1 MPASTTATRSTS
13 KATSPAKRLAVTL
26 TLAAAISAVFGRPVA
41 AQSGPEWLTAVN
53 EYRSV
58 AGVSPVSDLAEAS
71 GGAVAHSMYMVTNNA
86 LVHAE
91 DPSKPGYSEGGHH
104 AGSTGN
110 IILGTGATPSERAV
124 IEHWIGAPFH
134 GIGMIQATSTEF
146 GFGTSTNGTGWAG
159 TLSLFWNQPR
169 ATKGKATTIVWP
181 GANSSIPILRFV
193 GPEHPDPLTR
203 CTGFAEPV
211 GVPIYV
217 SRGIPTE
224 VAAASLVDETAPS
237 VAPTKGK
244 KTAKRPAPTS
254 IPLCIISAGTYTN
267 ANANDQQ
274 LGRAVFKAY
283 GAVALI
289 PKSPFVAGH
298 TYRVA
303 IRLTDGTSLGW
314 KFSAGPLRARS

>member
-1 MPASTTATRSTS
+1 MRAPAQAILPPRHPKS
-13 KATSPAKRLAVTL
+13 KMKRLMVAL
-26 TLAAAISAVFGRPVA
+26 TVASAISALATRPGT
-41 AQSGPEWLTAVN
+41 AQTGPEWLTAIN
-53 EYRSV
+53 EYRSL
-58 AGVSPVSDLAEAS
+58 AGIAPVTDLAEAS
-71 GGAVAHSMYMVTNNA
+71 SGAAAHSSYMVSNNA

-91 DPSKPGYSEGGHH
+91 DPSKPGYSESGSR

-110 IILGTGATPSERAV
+110 IIIGAGGLPSDRAV
-124 IEHWIGAPFH
+124 IDHWIAAPFH
-134 GIGMIQATSTEF
+134 GIGMIQAYSTEF
-146 GFGTSTNGTGWAG
+146 GFGTSTNSDGWAG

-169 ATKGKATTIVWP
+169 AAKANAPAIVWP

-203 CTGFAEPV
+203 CPGFAEPL

-224 VAAASLVDETAPS
+224 VSAASLVDETLSTVPT
-237 VAPTKGK
+237 TKGK
-244 KTAKRPAPTS
+244 KKASRIANAA

-267 ANANDQQ
+267 ANNTDQQ
-274 LGRAVFKAY
+274 LGRSVFKAY

-289 PKSPFVAGH
+289 PKSPFVSGH

-303 IRLTDGTSLGW
+303 VRLTDGTRLGW
-314 KFSAGPLRARS
+314 KFSAGALRARS